1 MTNGTLKKMLAPK
14 VREKPKFRAINRLTT
29 TINLVILSYSLE
41 DAGLG
46 AESVL

>member
-1 MTNGTLKKMLAPK
+1 MLAPK
-14 VREKPKFRAINRLTT
+14 AREKPKFRVINHLTT
-29 TINLVILSYSLE
+29 TINLVLLIYSLE

>member
-1 MTNGTLKKMLAPK
+1 MLAPK
-14 VREKPKFRAINRLTT
+14 AREKPKFRATNRLTT
-29 TINLVILSYSLE
+29 TINLVLLIYSPE

>member
-1 MTNGTLKKMLAPK
+1 MTSGTLKKMPAPK
-14 VREKPKFRAINRLTT
+14 AREKPKFRVINHLTT
-29 TINLVILSYSLE
+29 TINLVLLIYSLE